1 MSISNRYNMK
11 RIFLTVLATL
21 GWLFSFAQEPD
32 VGGSIILGT
41 GVGDNLAAS
50 PFAPAEAV
58 SFTIDAG
65 SSVGNMNWPP
75 PGGSEFQV
83 NITVRGMGYP
93 VVTVEPGFTNY
104 FASPEIIDVG
114 GGAYFISLLQD
125 KTIPGGE
132 YTVFRISGTGTGPNS
147 TTVGYQAN
155 GNPGGYNTTNVGTD
169 DPSSF
174 GSIDTALPVTLV
186 EFNAA
191 REATTTQLTW
201 ATTQETNSD
210 YFEVQHSLDAK
221 AWRMLTIIKSGGE
234 SSVLRNYGYTH
245 PTPAG
250 GLNYY
255 RLKMVDQ
262 DATFAYSAI
271 RSVNF
276 EAAAGITLYPNPAVS
291 RILLGNLDSQQVSQ
305 VLVQDLSGRAVITR
319 PTVAAEGIDIT
330 SLVPGLYVVSIKLKD
345 GTITNRKVTISK

>member
-1 MSISNRYNMK
+1 MK
-11 RIFLTVLATL
+11 TIFLTVLATL

-41 GVGDNLAAS
+41 GVGDNLPAS

-65 SSVGNMNWPP
+65 SSVGTMNWPP

-104 FASPEIIDVG
+104 FATPEIIDVG

-132 YTVFRISGTGTGPNS
+132 YTVFRISGTATGPNS

-174 GSIDTALPVTLV
+174 GSIDTSLPVTLT

-191 REATTTQLTW
+191 REEATTRLTW

-210 YFEVQHSLDAK
+210 YFELQHSRDAK
-221 AWRMLTIIKSGGE
+221 AWRTLTIVKSSGE

-245 PTPAG
+245 TTPAG

-276 EAAAGITLYPNPAVS
+276 EGAAGILPYPNPAVS
-291 RILLGNLDSQQVSQ
+291 RIQLKNLDIGQVDR
-305 VLVQDLSGRAVITR
+305 VLVQDPSGRVVINQNAVTS
-319 PTVAAEGIDIT
+319 EGLDIT
-330 SLVPGLYVVSIKLKD
+330 KLPAGLYVVTVKLNN
-345 GTITNRKVTISK
+345 GAVTNHKVTVSR